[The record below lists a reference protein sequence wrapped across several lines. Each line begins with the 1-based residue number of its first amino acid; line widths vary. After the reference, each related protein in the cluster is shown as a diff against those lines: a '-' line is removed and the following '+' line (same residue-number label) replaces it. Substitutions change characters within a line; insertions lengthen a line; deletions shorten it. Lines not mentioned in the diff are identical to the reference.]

1 MINKF
6 LIILIA
12 IAFVGCETFCEMELS
27 KLDKGS
33 ILDTLN
39 TEFAIHTGS
48 NLYNSTFNDFSKL
61 KFNSVDG
68 DNELLF
74 RNILFE
80 DIDSL
85 RLVVEMDSIFLE
97 YSHLQYG
104 CTEFVPYLYY
114 SDDTLI
120 IKCRT
125 VYEGE
130 LSCSGSE
137 IESYATS
144 TACINV
150 TIWKVQF
157 SKKLIKN
164 GIAFFQPNSKKIYE
178 LPVNVDTSYTFIPI
192 KGSTG
197 TKSEIGY
204 GKYINYFNNIS
215 SSSNTNTY
223 LFIKGQSLNEQE
235 DGFKTN
241 INITNET
248 SINDTIRVGVDSSG
262 VFEVD
267 LETGTKYQL
276 TCSQTGFESKLIVID
291 TRNSGNYEGGYEIPI
306 EIVLKRIN
314 HTKKEGSSVG
324 LIYYNKEKDWYD
336 SKSGGYIDK

>member
-12 IAFVGCETFCEMELS
+12 IALVGCETFCEMELS

-74 RNILFE
+74 QNIEFIE
-80 DIDSL
+80 NGDIDSL

-114 SDDTLI
+114 TGDTLT
-120 IKCRT
+120 IKCRK

-130 LSCSGSE
+130 LTCYGGE
-137 IESYATS
+137 ITS
-144 TACINV
+144 NSSTTSCINV

-157 SKKLIKN
+157 SKKIIKN
-164 GIAFFQPNSKKIYE
+164 GIVFFQPNSKKKYE
-178 LPVNVDTSYTFIPI
+178 LPVNVDTSYTFIPVI
-192 KGSTG
+192 GSTG
-197 TKSEIGY
+197 VKSEIGY
-204 GKYINYFNNIS
+204 GRYINYSNNTNS
-215 SSSNTNTY
+215 STNTNTY
-223 LFIKGQSLNEQE
+223 LFIKGQSLNEKE
-235 DGFKTN
+235 EGFKTN
-241 INITNET
+241 IIITNEI
-248 SINDTIRVGVDSSG
+248 SINDTIRVGVDSNG

-276 TCSQTGFESKLIVID
+276 ICSQTGFESKLIVID

-336 SKSGGYIDK
+336 SKSSGY